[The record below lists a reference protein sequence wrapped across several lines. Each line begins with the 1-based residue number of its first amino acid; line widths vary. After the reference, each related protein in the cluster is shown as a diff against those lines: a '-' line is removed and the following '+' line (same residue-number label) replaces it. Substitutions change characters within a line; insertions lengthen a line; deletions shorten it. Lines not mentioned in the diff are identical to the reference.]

1 MIREKIK
8 EKLSLCVHQYDK
20 KKKKEMEVWGGNKFF
35 FKSEG

>member
-20 KKKKEMEVWGGNKFF
+20 KKKEMEVWGGNKFF